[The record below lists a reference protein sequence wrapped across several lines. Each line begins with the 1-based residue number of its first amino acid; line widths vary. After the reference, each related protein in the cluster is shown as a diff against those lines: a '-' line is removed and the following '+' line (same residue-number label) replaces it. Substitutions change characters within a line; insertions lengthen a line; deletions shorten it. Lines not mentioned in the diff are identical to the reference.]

1 MSREVR
7 LYLVPH
13 LPKNSNCTTMLM
25 ARRVVIMLSRMVG
38 LYLAP
43 HLSENSNCTTMLMA
57 RKVEMMLGR
66 VVGRST
72 KDQESQFLDELF
84 EH

>member
-25 ARRVVIMLSRMVG
+25 ARRVETMLSREVG

-43 HLSENSNCTTMLMA
+43 PPTCLRTPKFT
-57 RKVEMMLGR
+57 
-66 VVGRST
+66 
-72 KDQESQFLDELF
+72 DEIS
-84 EH
+84 

>member
-1 MSREVR
+1 MD
-7 LYLVPH
+7 PH
-13 LPKNSNCTTMLM
+13 LPKNSNSNCTTMLM
-25 ARRVVIMLSRMVG
+25 ARRVEIVLSGVVG

-72 KDQESQFLDELF
+72 KDQESQFF
-84 EH
+84 RRII